1 MPDKIQP
8 LDLLLLELLKDLY
21 DDCEKLPLIG
31 NSHISKD
38 IATLRL
44 NLLDH
49 LKQLPSVATSDAI
62 NSSSGSLLITEGATV
77 KLVQEDSSLSQTYSF
92 SNYPVKFV
100 DEVHLKLSLSDAI
113 FLVLKDSSRDPGIAP
128 LYERLASDFNGQSVL
143 ISYVDALGAI

>member
-21 DDCEKLPLIG
+21 DDCLKLPLIG

-100 DEVHLKLSLSDAI
+100 D
-113 FLVLKDSSRDPGIAP
+113 
-128 LYERLASDFNGQSVL
+128 
-143 ISYVDALGAI
+143 